1 MTVKL
6 GPSGPLLQPS
16 WMAGARL
23 RRLCKIGGTLLLLF
37 VIEVTLKAAVARE
50 EPIQLKIVGG
60 LAGVTQY
67 ERYEAPFWLERV
79 PRLTGGRVQAEIA
92 AFDRS
97 GIRGTEF
104 IHLMRVGV
112 VPFGTLILTIAGA
125 DEPELMAS
133 DIAALNPDMLHLR
146 RNVQAFRSVFTR
158 VLRDNHNLEVLAVY
172 AYPAQVLF
180 CARPFSGLRDI
191 VGRRVRTSSAT
202 QADLMEAV
210 GALPVVIPFAEIVNS
225 IRRGSVECAITG
237 TLSGNSIGLHEV
249 TSHVHAMALSWGVSV
264 FAAHG
269 PSWAALPDEVRT
281 QISQGLSALE
291 AEIWAAA
298 EQDTLQGLR
307 CNAGHPDCVAG
318 LRGRMHVVPVSAAD
332 EGIRQRLV
340 RETVLPRWLDR
351 CGESCARTWNDSLA
365 ATTGIRARMPAR

>member
-1 MTVKL
+1 MTVKP
-6 GPSGPLLQPS
+6 GHAGPLLQPS
-16 WMAGARL
+16 WMAGGRL
-23 RRLCKIGGTLLLLF
+23 RRICRIGVTILLLIALD
-37 VIEVTLKAAVARE
+37 VTPKTTSAQEA
-50 EPIQLKIVGG
+50 PIQLKIVGG

-67 ERYEAPFWLERV
+67 DRYEVPFWLERV

-92 AFDRS
+92 PFDRS
-97 GIRGTEF
+97 GIRGSEF

-133 DIAALNPDMLHLR
+133 DLAALNPDMAHLR

-158 VLRDNHNLEVLAVY
+158 ILRENHELEVLAVY

-180 CARPFSGLRDI
+180 CARPFSGLGDI

-210 GALPVVIPFAEIVNS
+210 GALPVVIPFAEIVGS
-225 IRRGSVECAITG
+225 IRRGTVECAITG

-249 TSHVHAMALSWGVSV
+249 TSHVHTMALSWGVSV

-269 PSWAALPDEVRT
+269 PSWAALPDEVRS
-281 QISQGLSALE
+281 QISLGLTALE
-291 AEIWAAA
+291 EEIWTAA

-307 CNAGHPDCVAG
+307 CNAGHADCTGG
-318 LRGRMHVVPVSAAD
+318 LRGRMRVVPVSAAD
-332 EGIRQRLV
+332 EQMRQRLV
-340 RETVLPRWLDR
+340 RQTVLPRWLDR
-351 CGESCARTWNDSLA
+351 CGENCARVWNDSLA
-365 ATTGIRARMPAR
+365 ATTGIRAGMPTQ

>member
-1 MTVKL
+1 MTVERRCAGTRPQSVRLAKASL
-6 GPSGPLLQPS
+6 GGF
-16 WMAGARL
+16 R
-23 RRLCKIGGTLLLLF
+23 TLG
-37 VIEVTLKAAVARE
+37 AAVLLCAACLLPTPAKAQQA
-50 EPIQLKIVGG
+50 PIQMKIVGG

-67 ERYEAPFWLERV
+67 DRYEVPFWLERV

-92 AFDRS
+92 PFDRS
-97 GIRGTEF
+97 GIRGNEF

-133 DIAALNPDMLHLR
+133 DLAALNPDMPHLR

-158 VLRDNHNLEVLAVY
+158 TLQQNHNLEVLAVY

-180 CARPFSGLRDI
+180 CARPFASLGEMA
-191 VGRRVRTSSAT
+191 GRRVRTSSAT

-210 GALPVVIPFAEIVNS
+210 GAIPVVIPFAEIVSS
-225 IRRGSVECAITG
+225 IRRGAVECAITG

-264 FAAHG
+264 FAAHA
-269 PSWAALPDEVRT
+269 PSWAALPAEVRA
-281 QISQGLSALE
+281 QISAGLTELE
-291 AEIWAAA
+291 AEVWTAA

-307 CNAGHPDCVAG
+307 CNSGQPDCVAG
-318 LRGRMHVVPVSAAD
+318 QRGRMRVVPVSTHD
-332 EGIRQRLV
+332 EELRQRLL
-340 RETVLPRWLDR
+340 RHTVLPRWLDR
-351 CGESCARTWNDSLA
+351 CGADCVQTWNESLA
-365 ATTGIRARMPAR
+365 ATTGIRAEQPAR